1 MVTIRLARHGAKKA
15 PFYHVTVADRAA
27 KRDGR
32 FVERVGFYNPLARGR
47 AERLRIDLD
56 RVDYWLSVGAQPS
69 DRVSA
74 LIKEV
79 RTSADDSQSAE
90 APAAAGEAPA
100 AAGEEPAAVAEPGA
114 PAESTDA

>member
-15 PFYHVTVADRAA
+15 PFYHVTVADRTA

-32 FVERVGFYNPLARGR
+32 FVERVGFYNPLARGQ

-69 DRVSA
+69 ERVSA

-79 RTSADDSQSAE
+79 RAAGSAAPEAAAEAAEPVASAGSAATAESADA
-90 APAAAGEAPA
+90 
-100 AAGEEPAAVAEPGA
+100 
-114 PAESTDA
+114 

>member
-32 FVERVGFYNPLARGR
+32 FVERVGFYNPVARGK

-69 DRVSA
+69 ERVQA

-79 RTSADDSQSAE
+79 RRAASAENAAESAE
-90 APAAAGEAPA
+90 A
-100 AAGEEPAAVAEPGA
+100 
-114 PAESTDA
+114 